1 MISGLEPVSFFLGK
15 RSAPLPGPLQGCFP
29 RKKAKGP
36 RSSEQI
42 ASLRAP
48 PRSVPRPR
56 PRRLPWRCLIDSARR
71 RRAAG
76 AALAAEKREEAAH
89 LLVVPASSRPDV
101 LRLFRRWGLVA
112 GGFGRC
118 FPGGS
123 GSASG
128 RIKKSGAARLEFVCF
143 LPWAQ
148 VLCAPENFAVS
159 LQQTLVFSSFV
170 VGGSLLFTCRLFPLS
185 PFPEAAK
192 SQKALGAAHEQ
203 QGLRPARA
211 TRTRRA
217 TASAATKATGKHRQ
231 QSSREKQ
238 LGEQTNTTRGSD

>member
-1 MISGLEPVSFFLGK
+1 MLLS
-15 RSAPLPGPLQGCFP
+15 PLRNERKPLIC
-29 RKKAKGP
+29 
-36 RSSEQI
+36 SWC
-42 ASLRAP
+42 LRAHD
-48 PRSVPRPR
+48 
-56 PRRLPWRCLIDSARR
+56 LMCCGYLGD
-71 RRAAG
+71 G
-76 AALAAEKREEAAH
+76 ALSPADLGVVFLADPALLADQ
-89 LLVVPASSRPDV
+89 P
-101 LRLFRRWGLVA
+101 
-112 GGFGRC
+112 
-118 FPGGS
+118 
-123 GSASG
+123 
-128 RIKKSGAARLEFVCF
+128 KKSGAARLEFVCF

>member
-1 MISGLEPVSFFLGK
+1 MPS
-15 RSAPLPGPLQGCFP
+15 
-29 RKKAKGP
+29 
-36 RSSEQI
+36 
-42 ASLRAP
+42 
-48 PRSVPRPR
+48 
-56 PRRLPWRCLIDSARR
+56 RCLIDSARR

-89 LLVVPASSRPDV
+89 LLEVPASSRPDV

-123 GSASG
+123 GPASG

-231 QSSREKQ
+231 QSSRGRQ
-238 LGEQTNTTRGSD
+238 LGEHTNTTRGSD

>member
-1 MISGLEPVSFFLGK
+1 MLLS
-15 RSAPLPGPLQGCFP
+15 PLRNERKPLIC
-29 RKKAKGP
+29 
-36 RSSEQI
+36 SWC
-42 ASLRAP
+42 LRAHD
-48 PRSVPRPR
+48 
-56 PRRLPWRCLIDSARR
+56 LMCCGYLGD
-71 RRAAG
+71 G
-76 AALAAEKREEAAH
+76 ALSPADLGVVFLADPTLLAAQ
-89 LLVVPASSRPDV
+89 P
-101 LRLFRRWGLVA
+101 
-112 GGFGRC
+112 
-118 FPGGS
+118 
-123 GSASG
+123 
-128 RIKKSGAARLEFVCF
+128 KKSGAARLEFVCF

-238 LGEQTNTTRGSD
+238 LGELFGWSRGQGGHISQKYGHIVTRHSAVPKRRFLRPPPSAARTRCEHGGKWRGNGKVN

>member
-1 MISGLEPVSFFLGK
+1 MLLS
-15 RSAPLPGPLQGCFP
+15 PLRNERKPLIC
-29 RKKAKGP
+29 
-36 RSSEQI
+36 SWC
-42 ASLRAP
+42 LRAHD
-48 PRSVPRPR
+48 
-56 PRRLPWRCLIDSARR
+56 LMCCGYLGD
-71 RRAAG
+71 G
-76 AALAAEKREEAAH
+76 ALSPADLGVVFLADPALLAAQ
-89 LLVVPASSRPDV
+89 P
-101 LRLFRRWGLVA
+101 
-112 GGFGRC
+112 
-118 FPGGS
+118 
-123 GSASG
+123 
-128 RIKKSGAARLEFVCF
+128 KKSGAARLEFVCF
-143 LPWAQ
+143 FFPGPRSYARLK
-148 VLCAPENFAVS
+148 NFAVS

-231 QSSREKQ
+231 QSSRGRQ